1 MNDVVGLAHGSGGET
16 SRNLINEIVESYLK
30 NDVLA
35 RLDDSAVIDTG
46 GGRLAFTTDSYVVDP
61 VFFPGGDIGSLAV
74 NGTVNDLAMV
84 GARPIALTLGLILEE
99 GLSLADLR
107 RILASVKAASEQA
120 RVPVVGG
127 DTKVVERGSADM
139 IFVNT
144 SGIGVVPQGLSI
156 SSWNAAP
163 GDAVILSGS
172 VGDHGIA
179 ILSRRPGIEFETDL
193 VSDSA
198 PLAGLVASMLGVTAS
213 IHAMRDPTRGGL
225 ATALNEIAEKS
236 KVGIEVDESAI
247 PVKPQVAEACDLL
260 GLDVLYVA
268 NEGKLVAFVPAADA
282 ERVLAAMKRTDVG
295 RDAAIIGRAVAEH
308 PGMVSLN
315 TAVGG
320 SRILTHLSGEILPRI
335 C

>member
-1 MNDVVGLAHGSGGET
+1 VIGLAHGSGGET
-16 SRNLINEIVESYLK
+16 SRKLVNEIVGSYLA
-30 NDVLA
+30 NDVIS
-35 RLDDSAVIDTG
+35 RLDDSAVIGVG

-61 VFFPGGDIGSLAV
+61 IFFPGGDIGSLAV

-84 GARPIALTLGLILEE
+84 GAQPVALTLGLILEE
-99 GLSLADLR
+99 GLRVADLR
-107 RILASVKAASEQA
+107 RILASVKAASGA
-120 RVPVVGG
+120 AGVPVVGG
-127 DTKVVERGSADM
+127 DTKVVERGSADK
-139 IFVNT
+139 IFINT
-144 SGIGVVPQGLSI
+144 SGVGVVPEGIDI
-156 SSWNAAP
+156 SSQNAKP

-172 VGDHGIA
+172 IGDHGIA

-198 PLAGLVASMLGVTAS
+198 PLYGLVAAMLQVTPS

-225 ATALNEIAEKS
+225 ATTLNEIAEKS
-236 KVGIEVDESAI
+236 NVGIVIDEGAV
-247 PVKPQVAEACDLL
+247 PVKAQVAEACDLL
-260 GLDVLYVA
+260 GLDVLYIA
-268 NEGKLVAFVPAADA
+268 NEGKLVAFVPEA
-282 ERVLAAMKRTDVG
+282 EALGVLAAMKRTEAGKDS
-295 RDAAIIGRAVAEH
+295 AIIGRAVAQH